1 MHYIYCP
8 SPLLT
13 FAHLCRS
20 DPCPGS
26 IAMTVF
32 LHASRSCASLGS
44 SWWCLKSLCTRSIHL
59 SLGLPRGLFPPTVI
73 VVTCF
78 ATFVSSLLNTRPH
91 QERRFWV
98 IYVVIG
104 LTIASLLNFSFL
116 ILSFLVLPWIQA
128 SNAPL
133 LYATLNNCHSGHYY
147 YYYNICPKCVTKPLK
162 YRVTLVL
169 ITTWR
174 PG

>member
-1 MHYIYCP
+1 MHAHTTSTYCP
-8 SPLLT
+8 VLSWIFFPIFVDHRIPSFLFGLLT

-20 DPCPGS
+20 YPCPGS

-32 LHASRSCASLGS
+32 LHASLSCASLGS

-78 ATFVSSLLNTRPH
+78 ATFVSSLLNTWPH

-98 IYVVIG
+98 TCG
-104 LTIASLLNFSFL
+104 DWLDHCIAPELFISDSVFPGFALNPS
-116 ILSFLVLPWIQA
+116 
-128 SNAPL
+128 
-133 LYATLNNCHSGHYY
+133 
-147 YYYNICPKCVTKPLK
+147 
-162 YRVTLVL
+162 
-169 ITTWR
+169 
-174 PG
+174 